1 MINSTSSNSFEF
13 KNFNFTNELNISY
26 IDIADFV
33 LRAINQKTNLSKAQD
48 LNQGGECDNYCNGN
62 LRNVLESYKSIHG
75 YISLVVNITLDF

>member
-1 MINSTSSNSFEF
+1 MINSTTSNSFEF
-13 KNFNFTNELNISY
+13 KNFNFTSELNISY

-33 LRAINQKTNLSKAQD
+33 LRAINQKTNLSKTQD

-75 YISLVVNITLDF
+75 YISLVVNILYF